1 VLFVVATQENRQA
14 DYTRQTEN
22 NLPGNQQGVLF
33 PPSSIP
39 IWYPEGWWGYYPVQ
53 YNAQFN
59 ESANE
64 TDKHSYLPYT
74 YPPYPDGR
82 AYVAYESFYPIYN
95 QNLTDVTQ
103 TNVESPG
110 QYSYVT
116 MYPQMNYDDPG
127 VQQLP
132 VRYTNNSNH
141 SHDRFTAATDL
152 PFIQND
158 MSREHLIR
166 NDTVAG
172 IDNTLLN
179 NEINHLDALGSPS
192 SGTCNST
199 RNVCPDENCNNE
211 TNGMITA
218 MNIIDE
224 EDGASDNTRRSER
237 ERSGKT
243 LDLHINVPNYTYVDT
258 SDSSESGDSSD
269 SSDCNDSRNSS
280 DSTSDNEHLSD
291 SCRRDQIDDTT
302 SNNTSSDSDSDSYL
316 AYSTGLNP
324 YEKLEEDP
332 DIFSGISH
340 IDATD
345 ITDTCPNSSG
355 NADDGECDSADDSES
370 SICSEKSFEKNHIN
384 CTNDYLN
391 PRKQNIITNIISERN
406 IDLQS
411 DEINPIDRKMGY
423 HDQDNTASDNTPSM
437 IPHQLSVIYENM
449 ERSDSESPYC
459 ENKKKIDGLNEAS
472 FEGIDEPP
480 DDDETTMVSV
490 SLPLKFKFFVSEDNE
505 DITTV
510 TIGDSRIK
518 EEKSCDIKNEY
529 PMRDAGDK
537 TDDVHVNFHV
547 GNDTTVDFTL
557 VKRHVSNDDART
569 IANTTPHVDFTLR
582 RDFSPTFDFREDNEI
597 SYEKQNGEENLQA
610 TEINEIKC
618 DETNQHAESMSSND
632 DDHTVSESITTT
644 QDICELN
651 DVSRQHSQISQEV
664 CNNFENLNLEEER
677 MIAEPEVATPECFWI
692 LEGQTP
698 RLQIVDANSSRSDT
712 SDRQYSTIMNDK
724 EENRRI
730 DSEFCQ
736 IDGKHLLN
744 VDNREDTDDEDS
756 GVTSDLSRMISEV
769 DTDSE
774 CASSKNLKRYQRTQT
789 HSRLFR
795 LLNDDSVLT
804 CSDCLKIDSP
814 CKKEYLSLPLKPP
827 NAFNYDD
834 SYCSN
839 YSSGLTSPE
848 YSPVL
853 EQSWRKFYEP
863 SSEGIASS
871 PNLAA
876 DHAACQSEQPSYKN
890 DPYFRA
896 WKNSKS
902 HPGLQDNNVLPSL
915 AFKIL
920 DSRMPS
926 WAYKVNVLCPRIKST
941 KNVPQ
946 TLLSAY
952 PARQPGEIND
962 PLPAV
967 ILPIPTSCTNANTDY
982 C

>member
-33 PPSSIP
+33 PPPSVP

-53 YNAQFN
+53 YNARFN

-74 YPPYPDGR
+74 YPQYSDGR

-95 QNLTDVTQ
+95 QNLTDAMQ
-103 TNVESPG
+103 TNVDSPA

-127 VQQLP
+127 AQQLP
-132 VRYTNNSNH
+132 VHTNSSNH
-141 SHDRFTAATDL
+141 CSDHDRFTAAADSSL
-152 PFIQND
+152 IQ
-158 MSREHLIR
+158 

-172 IDNTLLN
+172 IDGTLLDD
-179 NEINHLDALGSPS
+179 EINHLDTLGSPS
-192 SGTCNST
+192 SGTFNST
-199 RNVCPDENCNNE
+199 RNVCPNENYSNE

-224 EDGASDNTRRSER
+224 EDGASDNTRRPDR

-243 LDLHINVPNYTYVDT
+243 LDLRINVPNYTYVDT
-258 SDSSESGDSSD
+258 SDSSESGESSD
-269 SSDCNDSRNSS
+269 SSDRNDSRNSS

-291 SCRRDQIDDTT
+291 SCQRDQTDDTT

-324 YEKLEEDP
+324 YEKLEEDLG
-332 DIFSGISH
+332 IFPGINQ

-345 ITDTCPNSSG
+345 VTDTYPNSSG
-355 NADDGECDSADDSES
+355 NAADDDRRCDSVDDSES
-370 SICSEKSFEKNHIN
+370 STCSENICFEKNHIN

-391 PRKQNIITNIISERN
+391 LHEQDECPAVMTCERN
-406 IDLQS
+406 ADVQS
-411 DEINPIDRKMGY
+411 DEINPIDRKMGQD
-423 HDQDNTASDNTPSM
+423 DQGNSAGDEASSM

-449 ERSDSESPYC
+449 ERSDSDSPYC
-459 ENKKKIDGLNEAS
+459 ENKKKIDGRNEAS
-472 FEGIDEPP
+472 FERTDEPP
-480 DDDETTMVSV
+480 DDGETTMVSV

-518 EEKSCDIKNEY
+518 EEKSCDIKKE
-529 PMRDAGDK
+529 MKDAADE
-537 TDDVHVNFHV
+537 TDDVHVNFHI

-557 VKRHVSNDDART
+557 VKRHVSNDDACAIT
-569 IANTTPHVDFTLR
+569 NTTPQVDFTLR
-582 RDFSPTFDFREDNEI
+582 RDFSPTFDSREDNEMV
-597 SYEKQNGEENLQA
+597 YRKQNMEENLQVA
-610 TEINEIKC
+610 EINEMKR
-618 DETNQHAESMSSND
+618 DEMNQRAESMSSND
-632 DDHTVSESITTT
+632 DDRTVSESMTITR
-644 QDICELN
+644 DICELN
-651 DVSRQHSQISQEV
+651 DVNRKHTQISQEV
-664 CNNFENLNLEEER
+664 CNNLENLNLEEER
-677 MIAEPEVATPECFWI
+677 MVAEPEVAMPECFWTQ
-692 LEGQTP
+692 GQTP
-698 RLQIVDANSSRSDT
+698 RLRIIDTNSNGSDT
-712 SDRQYSTIMNDK
+712 AEPRYSTIVDGK
-724 EENRRI
+724 EERRI

-736 IDGKHLLN
+736 IDGKRLLS

-804 CSDCLKIDSP
+804 CSDCPKIDSS
-814 CKKEYLSLPLKPP
+814 CRKEYLSLPLKP

-871 PNLAA
+871 PSLAA
-876 DHAACQSEQPSYKN
+876 DHPACQSERSSYKN
-890 DPYFRA
+890 DPYFRV

-902 HPGLQDNNVLPSL
+902 HLGPQDNNVLPSL

-952 PARQPGEIND
+952 PARQPGRIND

>member
-53 YNAQFN
+53 YNARFN

-74 YPPYPDGR
+74 YPSYPDGR
-82 AYVAYESFYPIYN
+82 AYVPYESFYPIYN
-95 QNLTDVTQ
+95 QNLADVTQ
-103 TNVESPG
+103 TNVNSPG
-110 QYSYVT
+110 QYNYVT

-127 VQQLP
+127 VQQLS
-132 VRYTNNSNH
+132 VHTNNSNH
-141 SHDRFTAATDL
+141 SHDRFTAATDS
-152 PFIQND
+152 PVIQND
-158 MSREHLIR
+158 ISREHLIQ
-166 NDTVAG
+166 NDIVAG

-179 NEINHLDALGSPS
+179 DEINHLDALGSPF
-192 SGTCNST
+192 SGTYNST
-199 RNVCPDENCNNE
+199 RNVCSDENCSNE

-224 EDGASDNTRRSER
+224 EDSASHTNTRRSER
-237 ERSGKT
+237 ESSGKT
-243 LDLHINVPNYTYVDT
+243 LDLRINVPNYTYVDT
-258 SDSSESGDSSD
+258 SDSSESDDSSD
-269 SSDCNDSRNSS
+269 SSDCNRKSS

-291 SCRRDQIDDTT
+291 SCQRDQEVDDTT

-324 YEKLEEDP
+324 YEKLKEDSN
-332 DIFSGISH
+332 IFSGINH
-340 IDATD
+340 IDTID
-345 ITDTCPNSSG
+345 IIDPNSSG
-355 NADDGECDSADDSES
+355 NVDDRECDSADDSES
-370 SICSEKSFEKNHIN
+370 SSEKSFENNHIN

-391 PRKQNIITNIISERN
+391 PHEQDVITNMCERN
-406 IDLQS
+406 VDLQS
-411 DEINPIDRKMGY
+411 DEINPIDRKIGY
-423 HDQDNTASDNTPSM
+423 HDQDNPASENTPSI

-459 ENKKKIDGLNEAS
+459 ENKKKIDGRNEAS

-510 TIGDSRIK
+510 TIGDSKIK

-529 PMRDAGDK
+529 PMKDAGDK
-537 TDDVHVNFHV
+537 TDDVHVNFHI

-557 VKRHVSNDDART
+557 VKRHVSNDDSHAT
-569 IANTTPHVDFTLR
+569 ANATPHVDFTLR
-582 RDFSPTFDFREDNEI
+582 RDFSPAFDSRDNEI
-597 SYEKQNGEENLQA
+597 SYEKQNGKENLQT
-610 TEINEIKC
+610 TEINEMKC

-632 DDHTVSESITTT
+632 DDYTISESMPTTR
-644 QDICELN
+644 DICELN
-651 DVSRQHSQISQEV
+651 DVNRQHIQISQEV
-664 CNNFENLNLEEER
+664 CNNFENLNLAEER
-677 MIAEPEVATPECFWI
+677 MMVEPEVATSECFSI

-698 RLQIVDANSSRSDT
+698 RLQIVDANSSRSDMA
-712 SDRQYSTIMNDK
+712 DRQYSTIMNGK
-724 EENRRI
+724 EERRV

-736 IDGKHLLN
+736 IDGKRLLS

-804 CSDCLKIDSP
+804 CSDCSKIDSS

-827 NAFNYDD
+827 NTFNYDD

-863 SSEGIASS
+863 SSEDIASS
-871 PNLAA
+871 PSLAA
-876 DHAACQSEQPSYKN
+876 DHAACQSEQPSCKN

-902 HPGLQDNNVLPSL
+902 HSGLQDNNVLPSL

-946 TLLSAY
+946 TLLSVY
-952 PARQPGEIND
+952 PARQPVEIND